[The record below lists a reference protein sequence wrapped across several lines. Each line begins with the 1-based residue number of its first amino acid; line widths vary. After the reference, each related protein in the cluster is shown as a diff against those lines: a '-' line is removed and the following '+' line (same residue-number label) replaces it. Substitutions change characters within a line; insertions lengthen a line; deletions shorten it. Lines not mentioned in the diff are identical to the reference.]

1 MVFSTLLFLFRFLPI
16 TLLLY
21 YIAPGK
27 AKNWVL
33 FIASLIFYSWGEIR
47 YFPMMMALILLN
59 YLCSL
64 GISHWRKHEK
74 LKKLLLIISIIGS
87 LGMLVY
93 FKYVGFIIE
102 TINLALGTSFNTI
115 QGIERLPLGISF
127 YTFQTMSYTIDV
139 YRNQVEAEPH
149 FIDFGTYV
157 VMFPQLIAGPIVKYR
172 DISEKLHVY
181 KNRVSLY
188 ELEEGITEF
197 ILGLSRKV
205 LLADGI
211 GRLWSDIVGTYSGG
225 IQTSAGVGLA
235 NATTGLAWLGVLAY
249 SMQLYFDF
257 SGYSLMSI
265 GIGKMLGFTFP
276 QNFNNPYMSRSITE
290 FWRRGQMTLSGWFK
304 EYVYIPLGGNR
315 KGALRRSL
323 NLFVVWTLTGVW
335 HGASWN
341 FVLWGIYYFILLAI
355 EKAFLLRKLEKGVFW
370 PHVYTLF
377 LVVVGWALF
386 VSSESGVGL
395 GLLLGKLF
403 VFQGGI
409 SAWYLL
415 RNYGVLLSIG
425 MLCCTSLPMKVW
437 QLVEQKEWLK
447 NSILMGLLFL
457 CVCYIVGASN
467 SPFLYFNF

>member
-290 FWRRGQMTLSGWFK
+290 FWRRWHMTLSGWFK

-315 KGALRRSL
+315 KGALRTSL

>member
-290 FWRRGQMTLSGWFK
+290 FWRRWHMTLSGWFK

-315 KGALRRSL
+315 KGALRTSL

-341 FVLWGIYYFILLAI
+341 FVLWGVYYFMLLAI

-409 SAWYLL
+409 SAWYFLK
-415 RNYGVLLSIG
+415 NYGVLLSIG

>member
-290 FWRRGQMTLSGWFK
+290 FWRRWHMTLSGWFK

-315 KGALRRSL
+315 KGALRTSL

-386 VSSESGVGL
+386 VSSEPGVGL

>member
-211 GRLWSDIVGTYSGG
+211 GRLWSDVVGTYSGG

-290 FWRRGQMTLSGWFK
+290 FWRRWHMTLSGWFK

-315 KGALRRSL
+315 KGALRTSL

-386 VSSESGVGL
+386 VSSEPGVGL